1 MKKIILRKGFTLVEC
16 VVAMAVLAI
25 MSLILMMIL
34 TVTINARNNNTSIER
49 DIDRQIDLL
58 AGTAA
63 DTVAYTS
70 QIVFSEGTF
79 TEVIPAK
86 GELDPSGQ
94 PHNIEA
100 EKYYDSAADAAL
112 GALKYDFSNYKKFKE
127 IETGGGTGNP
137 APPVTGTGKIYGS
150 EASTIQ
156 IDQTVTA
163 VSLGKTVQWTISYSS
178 SVANA
183 KEMSVKIVLPVG
195 FYGVTFGGTSK
206 NDMLMISDDTVRIQ
220 SGDASVNAVIT
231 FNISD
236 DDFTAYGE
244 YLDKYFNN
252 GPGTGG
258 TISVTL

>member
-25 MSLILMMIL
+25 MSLLLMMIL

-70 QIVFSEGTF
+70 QIVFQEGTF

-86 GELDPSGQ
+86 GEVDPSGQ

-100 EKYYDSAADAAL
+100 EKYYDAAADAAL
-112 GALKYDFSNYKKFKE
+112 GALRYDFSNYKKFKD
-127 IETGGGTGNP
+127 IELGGTTGI
-137 APPVTGTGKIYGS
+137 PPVTGTGKIYGS
-150 EASTIQ
+150 ETGTIQ
-156 IDQTVTA
+156 IDQTVSD
-163 VSLGKTVQWTISYSS
+163 VSFGKLVQWTVSYSS
-178 SVANA
+178 AIVNA
-183 KEMSVKIVLPVG
+183 KEMSVKIVLPAG
-195 FYGVTFGGTSK
+195 FYGVTFGGTSQ